1 MKTTIIRLILLFFLV
16 LPLLSYGQ
24 TRKLSGTVVAFNK
37 FPLNK
42 ITVKA
47 KKAKTEAQT
56 NENGE
61 FEIEVRNNDVIRIKE
76 ATFLEYNQKITEE
89 TEPLKVNLIFDN
101 TQKNVETAV
110 AAGFLSK
117 DDLEYGLE
125 HLSRDNSVY
134 GHFSDAYEA
143 IRYVLPESTIIYENG
158 KKGIQ
163 FRGPKSILGSNAA
176 LILVDGVIVDDV
188 QFVNPVQIVSITKL
202 SQSAAALYGARA
214 ANGVIS
220 IMTK

>member
-1 MKTTIIRLILLFFLV
+1 MKTTILRLILLSFLV

-24 TRKLSGTVVAFNK
+24 TRKLSGTVVAFQK

-61 FEIEVRNNDVIRIKE
+61 FEIEVRNNDVIKIKE
-76 ATFLEYNQKITEE
+76 PTFLEYTQKITEE
-89 TEPLKVNLIFDN
+89 TEPLKINLIFDN
-101 TQKNVETAV
+101 TKKNVETAV

-125 HLSRDNSVY
+125 HLFRDNSVY
-134 GHFSDAYEA
+134 GNFSDAYQA
-143 IRYVLPESTIIYENG
+143 IKYALPECSIIYENG

-163 FRGPKSILGSNAA
+163 FRGPKTIVGSNVP
-176 LILVDGVIVDDV
+176 L
-188 QFVNPVQIVSITKL
+188 KL
-202 SQSAAALYGARA
+202 S
-214 ANGVIS
+214 ANTLSKPSIS
-220 IMTK
+220 SP